1 MDSTTLLLIA
11 LAVWRYNGKRNAG
24 VRGQQARRGEMAMTV
39 QYSVQPPEPAAPV
52 LRPLEW
58 YGLQVCRVRWL
69 IIGMWI
75 ALVALGAIFGPQAIT
90 RLNGGGFSLKGSE
103 SDRAAQTLTAKFGAT
118 PVQVIAVFTA
128 PHTAVS
134 APAYQAQVQAFIR
147 RARGVPHVAQITPAG
162 VGHDGRSTYV
172 TVDFTASESATANLI
187 PKLQG
192 AAPAGPATILLTGE
206 PAIDHFTIKASDT
219 DAQRAEL
226 YTFPIALVVLLL
238 VFGTL
243 VAAGM
248 PLAMGAVAIA
258 LTLAGI
264 FVVASYYS
272 TSVFILNT
280 ATMIGLGISI
290 DYSLFM
296 VSRFRD
302 ELRARPV
309 DEAVARTVGTAGE
322 AILFSG
328 LAVIIGFAA
337 LCIINVPV
345 LTSIAIGGALVVA
358 ASVLAA
364 MSFLPAL
371 LALLGPRINA
381 VRVAPWVHTG
391 RSLTERGGI
400 WHQIALTVMRRPWL
414 VIAGVLLLI
423 GALAWP
429 VYQLQL
435 GVSGANLLPADSA
448 PQRGLNILYQ
458 QFGQGNFAP
467 VLMVVQT
474 SDGGAILR
482 PASVGAVYD
491 LTRAAAAVPNVARVQ
506 SLTSGAGLNRAEAE
520 ALYGSGAYARDLRT
534 AAAVARL
541 VRGNTTL
548 ITVTPRSAPDTAA
561 SRTVVQRLRALMHPG
576 LRALVGGSDASGLD
590 FTSYLYGR
598 FPWAIGFIV
607 LSTYLVLFALFRSVL
622 LPLKAVLMNLLSIAA
637 SYGVVVY
644 VFQMGVLSGPLG
656 FTPPGEIEVIIPI
669 LMLCILFGLSMD
681 YEVFLLSVVREEY
694 QRTGD
699 NTASVAFGLERTG
712 RIITSAAA
720 IMVIVAGA
728 FSLAQLLV
736 IKEIGV
742 GMAVA
747 IAIDATVIRA
757 LLVPATMRLLG
768 RWNWWRPGKRW
779 D

>member
-1 MDSTTLLLIA
+1 
-11 LAVWRYNGKRNAG
+11 
-24 VRGQQARRGEMAMTV
+24 MAV
-39 QYSVQPPEPAAPV
+39 QYSVQPPPPASPV

-58 YGLQVCRVRWL
+58 YGFGVCRARWL
-69 IIGMWI
+69 VIGVWI
-75 ALVALGAIFGPQAIT
+75 ALVVLGAIFGPQAIT
-90 RLNGGGFSLKGSE
+90 RLSGGGFTLKGSE
-103 SDRAAQTLTAKFGAT
+103 SDRAAQVLTAKFGSPPA
-118 PVQVIAVFTA
+118 QVIAVFSA
-128 PHTAVS
+128 PHTPVND
-134 APAYQAQVQAFIR
+134 PAYQTQVQTFVQ
-147 RARGVPHVAQITPAG
+147 RAHHLPHIVQVISAG
-162 VGHDGRSTYV
+162 AGRDGRSTYV
-172 TVDFTASESATANLI
+172 TLAFNASESTTAGLV
-187 PKLQG
+187 PKIAKLE
-192 AAPAGPATILLTGE
+192 PAGPATIYLTGE
-206 PAIDHFTIKASDT
+206 PAIDQFTISASDT

-226 YTFPIALVVLLL
+226 YTFPIALAVLLL

-248 PLAMGAVAIA
+248 PLAMGIVAIS

-272 TSVFILNT
+272 TSIFILNT
-280 ATMIGLGISI
+280 TTMIGLGISI

-302 ELRARPV
+302 ELRTRPV

-328 LAVIIGFAA
+328 LTVIIGFAA
-337 LCIINVPV
+337 LCIINVPL

-358 ASVLAA
+358 SSVMAA

-371 LALLGPRINA
+371 LSLLGPWINA
-381 VRVAPWVHTG
+381 VRIVPWAHTG
-391 RSLTERGGI
+391 RSLAESGGT
-400 WHQIALTVMRRPWL
+400 WHQVAMIVMRRPWF
-414 VIAGVLLLI
+414 VIAGVLIFI

-429 VYQLQL
+429 VYRLQV
-435 GVSGANLLPADSA
+435 GVGGLDILPADSA
-448 PQRGLNILYQ
+448 PRQGLNILYQ

-474 SDGGAILR
+474 SDGGSILR
-482 PASVGAVYD
+482 PASIGAVYD
-491 LTRAAAAVPNVARVQ
+491 LTHAAAAVPDVASVQGITSMPGLDRTAAEALYSSGAYRQNPRAAAAVA
-506 SLTSGAGLNRAEAE
+506 
-520 ALYGSGAYARDLRT
+520 D
-534 AAAVARL
+534 L
-541 VRGNTTL
+541 VRGDTTL
-548 ITVTPRSAPDTAA
+548 ITVTPRSAPDTPA
-561 SRTVVQRLRALMHPG
+561 SRDVVRALRALPHPG
-576 LRALVGGSDASGLD
+576 LRVLVGGTDASGLD
-590 FTSYLYGR
+590 FASYLYRR

-622 LPLKAVLMNLLSIAA
+622 LPLKAVLMNTLSIAA

-644 VFQMGVLSGPLG
+644 IFQMGVLSRPLG

-694 QRTGD
+694 RRTGD
-699 NTASVAFGLERTG
+699 NTASVAYGLERTG

-728 FSLAQLLV
+728 FSLAQLIV

-747 IAIDATVIRA
+747 IAIDATVIRT

-768 RWNWWRPGKRW
+768 DWNWWRPGKRR